1 VDIDIDLKTT
11 FNPDDVFN
19 NIVHA
24 SIEEN
29 GKLQKHQAGVYF
41 QNIPVDKDTKLSA
54 IPYNRSEDAGY
65 TKIDLLH
72 VSLLDNFSS
81 KAQIKKLIDKEPNWD
96 HFKDKDIVSKLFHI
110 GNHFDIVDMV
120 KPTSVLELSDIMAL
134 IRPGKRHLLEP
145 YINSPKTTRK
155 ELYTKV
161 IPSDMRKSHTIPYAL
176 LIVAQLNLMEENNE
190 LAS

>member
-1 VDIDIDLKTT
+1 MDIDIDLKTS

-41 QNIPVDKDTKLSA
+41 QDIPADKQTGLSA

-72 VSLLDNFSS
+72 VSLLDQFSS
-81 KAQIKKLIDKEPNWD
+81 KAQIKQLIDKEPNWEF
-96 HFKDKDIVSKLFHI
+96 FKDKEIVSKLFHI
-110 GNHFDIVDMV
+110 GNHFDIVSMV
-120 KPTSVLELSDIMAL
+120 KPKSVLELSDIMAL
-134 IRPGKRHLLEP
+134 IRPGKRHLMES
-145 YINSPKTTRK
+145 YINSPASTRK
-155 ELYTKV
+155 ELYTK
-161 IPSDMRKSHTIPYAL
+161 ILPSDMRKSHTIPYAL
-176 LIVAQLNLMEENNE
+176 LIVAQINLMEENNE
-190 LAS
+190 IIA